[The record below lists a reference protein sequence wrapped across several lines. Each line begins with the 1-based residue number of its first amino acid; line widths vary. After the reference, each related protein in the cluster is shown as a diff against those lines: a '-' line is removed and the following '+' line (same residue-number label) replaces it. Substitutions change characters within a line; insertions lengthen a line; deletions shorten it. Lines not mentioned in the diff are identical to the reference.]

1 MLNVSVSYQ
10 ILWCPGTCYRAIFAC
25 CHVVLPIGTSMDYE
39 PVCGRP
45 HGLRL
50 DRDGQL
56 IVADSYQGLFKVDP
70 WTGEKTLLHS
80 SKEGR

>member
-1 MLNVSVSYQ
+1 
-10 ILWCPGTCYRAIFAC
+10 
-25 CHVVLPIGTSMDYE
+25 MDYE

-56 IVADSYQGLFKVDP
+56 IVADSYLGLFKVDP

-80 SKEGR
+80 SKEGL